1 MRASRVAPQGGPGQE
16 RPSAVRRVPDHQHAA
31 RDRVGLAVAYGRAR
45 DGVPHDGVIADD
57 GEGLVG
63 EGPARPG

>member
-1 MRASRVAPQGGPGQE
+1 MRASLVAPHGWPGQE
-16 RPSAVRRVPDHQHAA
+16 RPIAVRRVPDHQHAA
-31 RDRVGLAVAYGRAR
+31 RDRVRLAVACGLGR